1 MKSPRPYAVLV
12 FSASGLLAISPV
24 PPPVS
29 SSPPPAKVDS
39 AAKLEKCRQ
48 FFEECR
54 SALAELPLALSNA
67 LEASIQEERLQKK
80 KGEEKG
86 GRDWRCE
93 TTLRKAKDR
102 STDQRAQAG
111 SIVQRAKNKWSA
123 ATGAGRDL
131 PAEQLPWGPMPEDR
145 KAINDAL
152 TRANALF
159 KSIDSAQS
167 SAGPKRLASIWRDAQ
182 EYEAKQ
188 PKQLPPAKAE
198 AIVPQRV
205 QVPCI
210 EESVNLR

>member
-1 MKSPRPYAVLV
+1 M
-12 FSASGLLAISPV
+12 
-24 PPPVS
+24 
-29 SSPPPAKVDS
+29 
-39 AAKLEKCRQ
+39 
-48 FFEECR
+48 
-54 SALAELPLALSNA
+54 
-67 LEASIQEERLQKK
+67 
-80 KGEEKG
+80 
-86 GRDWRCE
+86 
-93 TTLRKAKDR
+93 T
-102 STDQRAQAG
+102 
-111 SIVQRAKNKWSA
+111 
-123 ATGAGRDL
+123 
-131 PAEQLPWGPMPEDR
+131 EDR

-210 EESVNLR
+210 EESVNIR